1 MENESS
7 IKGIISDALSQVRT
21 IMDADTIVGKQ
32 IMTPSGTVII
42 PISKVS
48 MGFASGGLDLPKKSD
63 SNAAKSFGGGG
74 GTGVS
79 VSPIGFLVVST
90 DGHVSMLPMTSEK
103 PSTIEK
109 VADIINGAPD
119 LIERIKNVISGVRPE
134 KTDEE
139 KASAAESTYNAAMAQ
154 DIATEE
160 ACEANATYVDG
171 KKAKRG
177 KISEKT
183 LETGEIK

>member
-48 MGFASGGLDLPKKSD
+48 MGFASGGLDLPKKADGSK
-63 SNAAKSFGGGG
+63 AKSFGGGG

-103 PSTIEK
+103 PSTVEK

-119 LIERIKNVISGVRPE
+119 LIERIKNVFSASKSSKEG
-134 KTDEE
+134 TEE
-139 KASAAESTYNAAMAQ
+139 AAEEVTYNEALAQ
-154 DIATEE
+154 DIAEEE
-160 ACEANATYVDG
+160 ALAADTVYVDG
-171 KKAKRG
+171 KKVKHG
-177 KISEKT
+177 KLSEKI

>member
-1 MENESS
+1 MVNESS

-48 MGFASGGLDLPKKSD
+48 MGFASGGLDFPKKGD
-63 SNAAKSFGGGG
+63 GNAPKSFGGGG

-79 VSPIGFLVVST
+79 VDPIGFLVVAT
-90 DGHVSMLPMTSEK
+90 DGTVSMLPMTSEK
-103 PSTIEK
+103 PTTLEK
-109 VADIINGAPD
+109 IADLINGAPD
-119 LIERIKNVISGVRPE
+119 LIGRIKNVINGVRPE
-134 KTDEE
+134 KADDEKE
-139 KASAAESTYNAAMAQ
+139 AEAEEVYNAALAQ
-154 DIATEE
+154 EIAAAEE
-160 ACEANATYVDG
+160 LEADAVYVDG
-171 KKAKRG
+171 KKVKHG

>member
-32 IMTPSGTVII
+32 ILTPSGTVII

-48 MGFASGGLDLPKKSD
+48 MGFASGGLDLPKKSGN
-63 SNAAKSFGGGG
+63 SGAQSFGGGG

-79 VSPIGFLVVST
+79 VSPIGFLIVSPN
-90 DGHVSMLPMTSEK
+90 GSVEMLPMTSEK

-119 LIERIKNVISGVRPE
+119 LIGRIKNVINGVRPE
-134 KTDEE
+134 KVDEE
-139 KASAAESTYNAAMAQ
+139 KTEAAESAYNSAIANDVAA
-154 DIATEE
+154 E
-160 ACEANATYVDG
+160 AVVNAENANE
-171 KKAKRG
+171 KHG
-177 KISEKT
+177 KICEKI